1 MKLWKVVNILE
12 LVIFVVG
19 ILFLWFRKVD
29 GSGVV
34 NTTNN
39 KMVSIAM
46 LVIFFIILAIIQLIW
61 FRALKREVCESSF
74 YK

>member
-1 MKLWKVVNILE
+1 MKVWKVVNILE

-61 FRALKREVCESSF
+61 FRALKKRSL
-74 YK
+74 

>member
-29 GSGVV
+29 GNGVV

-39 KMVSIAM
+39 KMVSIAI

-61 FRALKREVCESSF
+61 FRALKKRSL
-74 YK
+74 

>member
-61 FRALKREVCESSF
+61 FRALKKRSL
-74 YK
+74 

>member
-19 ILFLWFRKVD
+19 ILFFWFRKVD

-61 FRALKREVCESSF
+61 FRALKKRSL
-74 YK
+74 

>member
-46 LVIFFIILAIIQLIW
+46 LVVFFIILAIIQLVW
-61 FRALKREVCESSF
+61 FKAIKRSR
-74 YK
+74 

>member
-39 KMVSIAM
+39 KMVSIDM

-61 FRALKREVCESSF
+61 FRALKKRSL
-74 YK
+74 

>member
-1 MKLWKVVNILE
+1 MKLWKAVNILE

-61 FRALKREVCESSF
+61 FRALKKRSL
-74 YK
+74 

>member
-1 MKLWKVVNILE
+1 VENMKLWKVVNILE

-61 FRALKREVCESSF
+61 FRALKKRSL
-74 YK
+74 

>member
-29 GSGVV
+29 GSGVI

-61 FRALKREVCESSF
+61 FRALKKRSL
-74 YK
+74 

>member
-46 LVIFFIILAIIQLIW
+46 LVVFFIILAIIQLIW
-61 FRALKREVCESSF
+61 FKAIKKSVNEYLVK
-74 YK
+74 

>member
-39 KMVSIAM
+39 NMVSIAM
-46 LVIFFIILAIIQLIW
+46 MVIFFIILAIIQLIW
-61 FRALKREVCESSF
+61 FRALKKRSL
-74 YK
+74 

>member
-46 LVIFFIILAIIQLIW
+46 LVIFFIILAIIQLVW
-61 FRALKREVCESSF
+61 FKAIKRSR
-74 YK
+74 

>member
-61 FRALKREVCESSF
+61 FRALKKKSL
-74 YK
+74 

>member
-61 FRALKREVCESSF
+61 FRSLKKRSL
-74 YK
+74 

>member
-39 KMVSIAM
+39 KMVSISM
-46 LVIFFIILAIIQLIW
+46 LVVFFIILAIIQLVW
-61 FRALKREVCESSF
+61 FKAIKRSR
-74 YK
+74 

>member
-39 KMVSIAM
+39 KTVSIAM

-61 FRALKREVCESSF
+61 FRALKKRSL
-74 YK
+74 

>member
-46 LVIFFIILAIIQLIW
+46 LVIFFIILAIIQLVW
-61 FRALKREVCESSF
+61 FKAIKRNR
-74 YK
+74 

>member
-19 ILFLWFRKVD
+19 ILLLWFRKVD
-29 GSGVV
+29 VSGVV

-61 FRALKREVCESSF
+61 FRALKKRSL
-74 YK
+74 